1 MYDGK
6 MFLHG
11 DWRILPVPAQVPADL
26 AKEPEQKELSSLL
39 SGYCRSFDFVII
51 NAPLPDESGTRFA
64 IDTSCLKNT
73 VVLLLVRTGIYD
85 TIRYETPC
93 YGVFVLPNPVS
104 IPAMAQVPDWIESA
118 RKRLCL
124 FEKKTS
130 ASEQKMAEI
139 RLVNRAK
146 WQLSSP
152 LKLSEPDACRY
163 IEKQTM
169 NRCVPN
175 EVTAHQPAQTKRTG
189 CLPIH

>member
-1 MYDGK
+1 MNNLSPLHNICICVRRIGRLYHKSRTLRLKQIKNITKLITTPLDIKTSSGESITFLLCTGMYDGK

-85 TIRYETPC
+85 TIRYETSC
-93 YGVFVLPNPVS
+93 YGVFVLPKP
-104 IPAMAQVPDWIESA
+104 VPDLPW
-118 RKRLCL
+118 RR
-124 FEKKTS
+124 
-130 ASEQKMAEI
+130 
-139 RLVNRAK
+139 R
-146 WQLSSP
+146 P
-152 LKLSEPDACRY
+152 
-163 IEKQTM
+163 
-169 NRCVPN
+169 
-175 EVTAHQPAQTKRTG
+175 TG
-189 CLPIH
+189 